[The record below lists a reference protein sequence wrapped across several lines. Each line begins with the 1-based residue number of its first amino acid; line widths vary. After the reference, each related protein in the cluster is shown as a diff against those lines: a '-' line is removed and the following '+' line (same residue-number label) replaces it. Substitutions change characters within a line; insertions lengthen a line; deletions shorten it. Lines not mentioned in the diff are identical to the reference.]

1 MALTVPLR
9 RPPEWTTFDVSDGDL
24 EFIVNTLM
32 EREIP
37 LTTREMALALL
48 VERLER
54 ARREEAR
61 AAEVQEAAYRP
72 AEAYVVGARLLF
84 PAMGGARGQVVEVR
98 PGSNPAFEPFDVIG
112 VAMEP
117 DGARREFAARLAGH
131 ALNEVPPAEAQ
142 PAWRTDPEAVF
153 ERHGPAIEAR
163 LHERLARESEIVRI
177 AGRWFPRALIAD
189 IHSGH
194 LNLAEA
200 VLDVAEGGPLPTTS
214 LLEHVELPPS
224 VDPLL
229 AAFSLDYAMQEDER
243 FDEVGPA
250 GQVLWF
256 LRRLEPPEVL
266 YAPPRLV
273 LNDPAHDRARL
284 TPELQRLEG
293 ALDDEF
299 GPAPEPG
306 PAAGDVDEAVVPL
319 LFPHWRVGTLPLSS
333 TLQPFFPTAYESPRI
348 RFILVDGHSGETF
361 PCWVARSERYVT
373 GLEAWYR
380 KYEVPAG
387 GLVRVRRGQAQGE
400 VVVEAVDRRRRNDW
414 IRTVSIG
421 DSGQIGFSMLK
432 QPVGCAYDDRMIV
445 GLADAVALDEAWL
458 RGEQRRLNVERLVAH
473 VFRELAK
480 LNPQSAVHAQSLYSG
495 VNVLRR
501 MSPGPIFAELVSR
514 PYYAHVGDDYW
525 RLDDTASPEG
535 GA

>member
-1 MALTVPLR
+1 MLSTAPLR
-9 RPPEWTTFDVSDGDL
+9 RPPDWTAFDVSDDDL

-37 LTTREMALALL
+37 LTTREMAHALL
-48 VERLER
+48 VERIAR
-54 ARREEAR
+54 ARREQAR
-61 AAEVQEAAYRP
+61 AAEAEETVYRP
-72 AEAYVVGARLLF
+72 AEAYAVGARLSF
-84 PAMGGARGQVVEVR
+84 PALGEARGEVIEVR
-98 PGSNPAFEPFDVIG
+98 PGSNPAFEPFEVIA
-112 VAMEP
+112 VAMHP
-117 DGARREFAARLAGH
+117 DGARREFAARLTEH
-131 ALNEVPPAEAQ
+131 ALNQAPPPELEPDWQ
-142 PAWRTDPEAVF
+142 SDPEAVL
-153 ERHGPAIEAR
+153 ERHGPLIEAR
-163 LHERLARESEIVRI
+163 LHERLARQSEIVRI

-200 VLDVAEGGPLPTTS
+200 VLDVAEGGPLPTS
-214 LLEHVELPPS
+214 ALLEHVELPPS

-273 LNDPAHDRARL
+273 LADPPHERARL
-284 TPELQRLEG
+284 TPELCRLEA

-299 GPAPEPG
+299 GPPPDAPS
-306 PAAGDVDEAVVPL
+306 AAEDIEEAVVPL

-333 TLQPFFPTAYESPRI
+333 TLQPLFPTAYESPRI

-361 PCWVARSERYVT
+361 PCWVARTERYVT

-380 KYEVPAG
+380 RYEVPAG
-387 GLVRVRRGQAQGE
+387 GLVRVRRGPAQGQ
-400 VVVEAVDRRRRNDW
+400 VTVEAVDRRRRNDW
-414 IRTVSIG
+414 IRTVAI
-421 DSGQIGFSMLK
+421 DDDGQIGFSMLK

-445 GLADAVALDEAWL
+445 GLVDPAALDEAWL
-458 RGEQRRLNVERLVAH
+458 RGEQRRQSPERLVAH
-473 VFRELAK
+473 IFRELSK
-480 LNPQSAVHAQSLYSG
+480 LNPQSAVHAQALYSG

-501 MSPGPIFAELVSR
+501 MSPAPIFAELVSR

-525 RLDDTASPEG
+525 RLDDGAQPEAG
-535 GA
+535 P